1 MGQRSP
7 GVRQASVL
15 AGDSLE
21 NVSSPTITKSE
32 CFLLGFQD
40 KDTDNKGNLENVGS
54 MFFEITQMSAEA
66 NF

>member
-1 MGQRSP
+1 MGQRSA
-7 GVRQASVL
+7 GARQASAL

-32 CFLLGFQD
+32 CFLLRFQD
-40 KDTDNKGNLENVGS
+40 KDTGNEGYLENVGS
-54 MFFEITQMSAEA
+54 MSSEITQMSAEA